1 MLEGLAFPLMNDNS
15 PGNAQHTVLV
25 VDDSPVMLRYLQTIL
40 EVAAYRVETAG
51 DGEAALAR
59 IRQGGHADV
68 VLLALEMPG
77 MGGLETL
84 QHLARL
90 RPELPVII
98 CSGVDDPLVMQSAS
112 SLGAHAYL
120 KKPVQQ
126 LYLTAALERCLN
138 GTSTPYGN

>member
-1 MLEGLAFPLMNDNS
+1 MNVNS
-15 PGNAQHTVLV
+15 LGNPQRTVLV

-40 EVAAYRVETAG
+40 EVAAYRVVTAG
-51 DGEAALAR
+51 GGEAALAR
-59 IRQGGHADV
+59 IRDGGHADV
-68 VLLALEMPG
+68 VLLDLEMPG

-84 QHLARL
+84 QALTRL

-98 CSGVDDPLVMQSAS
+98 CSGLDDPSIMAFAS

-126 LYLTAALERCLN
+126 LYLTAALERCLGGPSGACEN
-138 GTSTPYGN
+138 

>member
-1 MLEGLAFPLMNDNS
+1 MNVNS
-15 PGNAQHTVLV
+15 LGNPQRTVLV

-40 EVAAYRVETAG
+40 EVAAYRVVTAG
-51 DGEAALAR
+51 GGEAALAR
-59 IRQGGHADV
+59 IRDGGHADV
-68 VLLALEMPG
+68 VLLDLEMPG

-84 QHLARL
+84 QALTRL

-98 CSGVDDPLVMQSAS
+98 CSGLDDPSIMAFAS

-126 LYLTAALERCLN
+126 LYLTAALERCLGGPSGAFEN
-138 GTSTPYGN
+138 

>member
-1 MLEGLAFPLMNDNS
+1 MN
-15 PGNAQHTVLV
+15 GNVFGNPRRTVLV
-25 VDDSPVMLRYLQTIL
+25 VDDSPVMLRYLQTVL

-51 DGEAALAR
+51 GGEAALAR
-59 IRQGGHADV
+59 LRDGGHADV
-68 VLLALEMPG
+68 VLLDLEMPG

-84 QHLARL
+84 QALTRL

-98 CSGVDDPLVMQSAS
+98 CSGLDDPSIMAFAS

-126 LYLTAALERCLN
+126 LYLTAALERCL
-138 GTSTPYGN
+138 GGPSGACGN

>member
-1 MLEGLAFPLMNDNS
+1 MNDIS
-15 PGNAQHTVLV
+15 PGNPRRTVLV

-51 DGEAALAR
+51 DGEAALER
-59 IRQGGHADV
+59 LREGGHADV
-68 VLLALEMPG
+68 VLLDLEMPG

-84 QHLARL
+84 QHLTRL

-98 CSGVDDPLVMQSAS
+98 CSGVDDPLVMESAS

-126 LYLTAALERCLN
+126 LYLTAALERCLGRSN
-138 GTSTPYGN
+138 EAYDN

>member
-1 MLEGLAFPLMNDNS
+1 MNVNS
-15 PGNAQHTVLV
+15 VGNPQRTVLV

-40 EVAAYRVETAG
+40 EVAAYRVVTAG
-51 DGEAALAR
+51 GGEAALAR
-59 IRQGGHADV
+59 IRDGGHADV
-68 VLLALEMPG
+68 VLLDLGMPG

-84 QHLARL
+84 QALTRL

-98 CSGVDDPLVMQSAS
+98 CSGLDDPSIVAFAS

-126 LYLTAALERCLN
+126 LYLTAALERCLGGPSGACEN
-138 GTSTPYGN
+138 

>member
-1 MLEGLAFPLMNDNS
+1 MNVNS
-15 PGNAQHTVLV
+15 VGNPQRTVLV

-40 EVAAYRVETAG
+40 EVAAYRVVTAG
-51 DGEAALAR
+51 GGEAALAR
-59 IRQGGHADV
+59 IRDGGHADV
-68 VLLALEMPG
+68 VLLDLEMPG

-84 QHLARL
+84 QALTRL

-98 CSGVDDPLVMQSAS
+98 CSGLDDPSIVAFAS

-126 LYLTAALERCLN
+126 LYLTAALERCLGGPSGACEN
-138 GTSTPYGN
+138 